1 MQMDLETLT
10 GAIEQFVDND
20 ISTHVVEDELVMQ
33 RSELIIV
40 TKIIWALDGNQLKSM
55 EPNDN
60 KKRSQHI
67 VFILQQKK
75 ITTHRVHFTCPFL
88 LLFS

>member
-1 MQMDLETLT
+1 MQMDLDTLT
-10 GAIEQFVDND
+10 GAVEWFVDND

-60 KKRSQHI
+60 EKRSQHI
-67 VFILQQKK
+67 VFIL
-75 ITTHRVHFTCPFL
+75 HVPFYCSPPEPKL
-88 LLFS
+88 LTSHIFIL

>member
-1 MQMDLETLT
+1 MT
-10 GAIEQFVDND
+10 
-20 ISTHVVEDELVMQ
+20 STHVVEDELVTQ

-60 KKRSQHI
+60 KKISQHI
-67 VFILQQKK
+67 VFIL
-75 ITTHRVHFTCPFL
+75 HVPFYCCSPEPKL
-88 LLFS
+88 LTSHIFIL